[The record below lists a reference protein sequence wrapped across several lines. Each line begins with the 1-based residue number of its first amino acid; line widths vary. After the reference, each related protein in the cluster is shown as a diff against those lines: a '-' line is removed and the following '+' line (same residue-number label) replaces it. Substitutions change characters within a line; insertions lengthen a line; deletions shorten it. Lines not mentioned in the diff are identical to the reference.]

1 MKINDILMNYTSGE
15 MTLED
20 ANKALKD
27 AEASFYLDPKKNELT
42 EDEIKNGSAGL
53 LDTGTGSL
61 DKVKIDPAKM
71 ELLNCDMGEGYA
83 MCIYK
88 GKLYEVK
95 GKKLVD
101 IH

>member
-1 MKINDILMNYTSGE
+1 MKINDILMKYTAGE
-15 MTLED
+15 MDLETT
-20 ANKALKD
+20 NKALKD
-27 AEASFYLDPKKNELT
+27 AKAGFHLDPKKNELT
-42 EDEIKNGSAGL
+42 KDEIKSGSAGL

-61 DKVKIDPAKM
+61 DKVKIDPAKL

-83 MCIYK
+83 ICIYK
-88 GKLYEVK
+88 GNLYEVK